1 MPAKCENSFETNN
14 IIIASNKKIVI
25 ACCNSCA
32 NKSRFVNSWK
42 VILLETKVDKNYQW
56 YLVNLHSDKTDYV
69 SSRQVSKNKII
80 LLSIHWCRC
89 VMPKRLM
96 AILIIR
102 QCVPRGMIVLRCIM
116 ITVTH

>member
-1 MPAKCENSFETNN
+1 MKIVLKP
-14 IIIASNKKIVI
+14 IIFASNKKIVI
-25 ACCNSCA
+25 ACRNSCA
-32 NKSRFVNSWK
+32 NKSRLVNSRK

-56 YLVNLHSDKTDYV
+56 YLINLPSDKPDYV
-69 SSRQVSKNKII
+69 NSRQVSKNKII

-96 AILIIR
+96 EILIIR
-102 QCVPRGMIVLRCIM
+102 QCVPRGMIVLKCIM